1 MSHRLVFQRSLSF
14 CVAALLTLAML
25 GSIDTL
31 SQREDGPRQWA
42 QTAPTR
48 A

>member
-1 MSHRLVFQRSLSF
+1 MSQRFAFHRSLSLG
-14 CVAALLTLAML
+14 VAFLLTLAML
-25 GSIDTL
+25 GSIDHL

-42 QTAPTR
+42 QTQPTR

>member
-1 MSHRLVFQRSLSF
+1 MSHRIVLQRSLSL

-25 GSIDTL
+25 GAIDTL

-42 QTAPTR
+42 QTTPTR